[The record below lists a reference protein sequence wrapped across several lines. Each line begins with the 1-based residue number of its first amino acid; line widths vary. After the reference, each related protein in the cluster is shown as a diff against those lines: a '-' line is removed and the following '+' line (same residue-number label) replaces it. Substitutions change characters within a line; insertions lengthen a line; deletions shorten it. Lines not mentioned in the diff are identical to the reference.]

1 MRALVLGAV
10 KDERNKILLDTG
22 AYISAISELF
32 ARKLRL
38 QRLTIND
45 KQIGVQGIG
54 KSKVVTTSR
63 TTLKIPLGWE
73 VVYNFEVWIIP
84 HHAGVDLI
92 LRTDFLRSAGIRL
105 DLFNAKTELPD
116 EITIPLKEIGER
128 SLRHHVRR

>member
-63 TTLKIPLGWE
+63 TTFKITLGWE

-84 HHAGVDLI
+84 QSCGCGSHPQDG
-92 LRTDFLRSAGIRL
+92 FLEISRYSTRL
-105 DLFNAKTELPD
+105 
-116 EITIPLKEIGER
+116 
-128 SLRHHVRR
+128 V